1 MTLRRFGIFSVPATL
16 GDWMQA
22 TLKLLARDERGA
34 VMTEYGLLAT
44 LIAIVAFVAVKVFG
58 QNVSSL
64 YSTIDSSV

>member
-44 LIAIVAFVAVKVFG
+44 LIAIVAFVAIKVFG

>member
-1 MTLRRFGIFSVPATL
+1 
-16 GDWMQA
+16 MQA

-44 LIAIVAFVAVKVFG
+44 LIAIVAFVAIKVFG

>member
-1 MTLRRFGIFSVPATL
+1 
-16 GDWMQA
+16 MQA

-34 VMTEYGLLAT
+34 VLTEYGLLAT
-44 LIAIVAFVAVKVFG
+44 LIAIVAFAAVKVFG